1 MAAAQGARSLLANP
15 PGLSPGCETSTQ
27 SRERRRVA
35 LACREMGSFFVD
47 ELKGDISALASNME
61 MILCGLSLLLGK
73 DWQDNN
79 DSFQNVEHKPELF
92 DISSVIDDNDYA
104 TASCGIQPE
113 VELSPERSDIAN
125 QVLEG
130 DVCNRTLRYDDSP
143 QQHDTMS
150 GIWEPI
156 PISFVARTNLAAES
170 DGSANM
176 VCFRQ
181 DGIAT
186 ARETVDTLADNTTR
200 AATSIQAFMRG
211 CQARKL
217 VALRRVFDESSAAL
231 LFNIQHDLQELC
243 KHLS

>member
-1 MAAAQGARSLLANP
+1 M
-15 PGLSPGCETSTQ
+15 
-27 SRERRRVA
+27 
-35 LACREMGSFFVD
+35 
-47 ELKGDISALASNME
+47 
-61 MILCGLSLLLGK
+61 
-73 DWQDNN
+73 
-79 DSFQNVEHKPELF
+79 
-92 DISSVIDDNDYA
+92 
-104 TASCGIQPE
+104 
-113 VELSPERSDIAN
+113 ELSPERSDIAN

-130 DVCNRTLRYDDSP
+130 DVCIRTLRYDDS

-156 PISFVARTNLAAES
+156 PISFVARTKLAAES
-170 DGSANM
+170 DGSPNM

-186 ARETVDTLADNTTR
+186 ARETVDTLADDTTR

-231 LFNIQHDLQELC
+231 LFNVQHELQELC
-243 KHLS
+243 KHLSS